1 MIVIDS
7 VHEQRNN
14 REYEWKSRRVY
25 ITRNACASQFLGDE
39 TATMGCARTP
49 PVQTMRGHP
58 LFALTAERERGGE
71 EGERYI
77 DVDEG
82 EWGRREGQNAGSAAY
97 NAGRRSQSG
106 RNAITLTRNPITY
119 SFA

>member
-1 MIVIDS
+1 MSGKVDACTLL
-7 VHEQRNN
+7 ETLALLNFW
-14 REYEWKSRRVY
+14 EMRR
-25 ITRNACASQFLGDE
+25 RQWD
-39 TATMGCARTP
+39 ARGHPLP
-49 PVQTMRGHP
+49 PSVQTMRGHP
-58 LFALTAERERGGE
+58 LFALTAEREKE
-71 EGERYI
+71 EGRRENHI

-119 SFA
+119 SFT

>member
-1 MIVIDS
+1 MGV
-7 VHEQRNN
+7 
-14 REYEWKSRRVY
+14 RED
-25 ITRNACASQFLGDE
+25 T
-39 TATMGCARTP
+39 

-58 LFALTAERERGGE
+58 YGKEREREGGE
-71 EGERYI
+71 GGGEGKTAHRR
-77 DVDEG
+77 G
-82 EWGRREGQNAGSAAY
+82 QGWTGRREGQNAGSAAY